1 VKTTVA
7 GALPTKGRAVAA
19 ALGLAVWPCLI
30 AAGAIV
36 PGGWRAAE
44 ADEAGWIGTLDPL
57 PPAEVSSAGVA
68 ESTEPTGLVGAG
80 AARANRRSGGFDPLP
95 LAQAGSA
102 SRDAPAQPLPQ
113 AADVAEGEDAADGP
127 RWVWNGTQ
135 GRLAGGAEAPS
146 SSAPQG
152 AMGEVETQ
160 SPSQAEATRS
170 SDLPIALRD
179 LPPLADLPPA
189 SSESG
194 GESAGESAGG
204 TAART
209 GVSRAQAPVMAD
221 PGVPRQPQQPAMDL
235 AARPDSQGGVTT
247 AVPTQQNPMP
257 IIRDD
262 RAGQATQPTPV
273 SVPPTLR
280 PTPNER
286 ASVPQAQPI
295 EELSRGVYRQ
305 GNTITATVGRAVH
318 LDLEKPVSSVV
329 IGNRGIVSEIL
340 AEPKRVFLV
349 GNTVGSTNV
358 FFRDEQGNVFESY
371 EMTVKADVDGLH
383 QALAAVLPENRV
395 RVTPTQSGVVLSGQ
409 VRSAVDAAN
418 AADVA
423 KQFVGGQGSVVNSLN
438 IAGDQQVLLRVRV
451 AEMNRTAR
459 KFLATDTG
467 FEAGGDD
474 QKFRSYP
481 YFNRSPQSSE
491 TVTKNYPWYQDGF
504 IGYEFDPTSP
514 FVFGNNQG
522 DLTQLFY
529 GAAAAATGPT
539 GSLVI
544 GALGIGDITF
554 STLEEKSLVRI
565 LSEPTLTAISGET
578 ADFLVGGE
586 FPVPSGIDDTGNPII
601 TFKPF
606 GVSLQFT
613 PVVLSD
619 NLISLAIRTEV
630 SRRSDENAIP
640 VGATSVPG
648 ISTRRAESTV
658 MLPSGGSLM
667 IAGLLQSEDRNGL
680 QGVPGLMD
688 LPVLGALFRSTDFQN
703 DRSELVVTVEAYK
716 VRAHHFGEDLA
727 LPTDGFPPADDMD
740 IYLFGRLHDRYGSG
754 EPLPSVAVAAPYG
767 FMME

>member
-1 VKTTVA
+1 VTPDT
-7 GALPTKGRAVAA
+7 
-19 ALGLAVWPCLI
+19 
-30 AAGAIV
+30 
-36 PGGWRAAE
+36 
-44 ADEAGWIGTLDPL
+44 
-57 PPAEVSSAGVA
+57 
-68 ESTEPTGLVGAG
+68 
-80 AARANRRSGGFDPLP
+80 
-95 LAQAGSA
+95 
-102 SRDAPAQPLPQ
+102 
-113 AADVAEGEDAADGP
+113 
-127 RWVWNGTQ
+127 
-135 GRLAGGAEAPS
+135 
-146 SSAPQG
+146 
-152 AMGEVETQ
+152 
-160 SPSQAEATRS
+160 
-170 SDLPIALRD
+170 DLPIALRD

-189 SSESG
+189 SSE
-194 GESAGESAGG
+194 EARG
-204 TAART
+204 TVT
-209 GVSRAQAPVMAD
+209 TPGVSRAQTGLLQNPEQ
-221 PGVPRQPQQPAMDL
+221 PRQPQQPAAGL
-235 AARPDSQGGVTT
+235 ASRP
-247 AVPTQQNPMP
+247 ATQRTPIPEAPMAGPMP

-262 RAGQATQPTPV
+262 PAGEFVRPTPV
-273 SVPPTLR
+273 ATPPALA
-280 PTPNER
+280 PAPDSR
-286 ASVPQAQPI
+286 ASALHAEPI
-295 EELSRGVYRQ
+295 EELSHGVYRR
-305 GNTITATVGRAVH
+305 GNTIIATVGRAVH
-318 LDLEKPVSSVV
+318 LDLDKPVSSVV

-358 FFRDEQGNVFESY
+358 FIRDERGNVFESY
-371 EMTVKADVDGLH
+371 EMTVKADIDGLQ

-395 RVTPTQSGVVLSGQ
+395 RVTATQSGVVLSGQ

-423 KQFVGGQGSVVNSLN
+423 KQFVGGEGSVVNSLN

-459 KFLATDTG
+459 KFLATDTNFDTG
-467 FEAGGDD
+467 EDWTN
-474 QKFRSYP
+474 FRSYP
-481 YFNRSPQSSE
+481 YFNRNPEAWRTSTRSGRE
-491 TVTKNYPWYQDGF
+491 VEFQDR
-504 IGYEFDPTSP
+504 SA
-514 FVFGNNQG
+514 FVFGRDAG
-522 DLTQLFY
+522 DMTQLLY
-529 GAAAAATGPT
+529 GAAAAASGPT
-539 GSLVI
+539 GSLLV
-544 GALGIGDITF
+544 GALGLGDITF
-554 STLEEKSLVRI
+554 STLEEKNLVRI

-586 FPVPSGIDDTGNPII
+586 FPVPSGVDDTGNPII

-619 NLISLAIRTEV
+619 NRISLAIRTEV

-703 DRSELVVTVEAYK
+703 DRSELVVTVEAFK
-716 VRAHHFGEDLA
+716 VRPHHFADDLA

-754 EPLPSVAVAAPYG
+754 EPRPAVAVAAPYG

>member
-1 VKTTVA
+1 M
-7 GALPTKGRAVAA
+7 
-19 ALGLAVWPCLI
+19 
-30 AAGAIV
+30 
-36 PGGWRAAE
+36 
-44 ADEAGWIGTLDPL
+44 
-57 PPAEVSSAGVA
+57 PPA
-68 ESTEPTGLVGAG
+68 
-80 AARANRRSGGFDPLP
+80 
-95 LAQAGSA
+95 
-102 SRDAPAQPLPQ
+102 
-113 AADVAEGEDAADGP
+113 
-127 RWVWNGTQ
+127 
-135 GRLAGGAEAPS
+135 
-146 SSAPQG
+146 
-152 AMGEVETQ
+152 
-160 SPSQAEATRS
+160 
-170 SDLPIALRD
+170 
-179 LPPLADLPPA
+179 
-189 SSESG
+189 
-194 GESAGESAGG
+194 
-204 TAART
+204 
-209 GVSRAQAPVMAD
+209 
-221 PGVPRQPQQPAMDL
+221 
-235 AARPDSQGGVTT
+235 
-247 AVPTQQNPMP
+247 PMP
-257 IIRDD
+257 TAED
-262 RAGQATQPTPV
+262 
-273 SVPPTLR
+273 
-280 PTPNER
+280 R
-286 ASVPQAQPI
+286 ASVPPAQPI
-295 EELSRGVYRQ
+295 EELSHGVYRQ

-459 KFLATDTG
+459 KFLATDTN

-474 QKFRSYP
+474 QKFRSFP

-504 IGYEFDPTSP
+504 IGYEFEPTSP
-514 FVFGNNQG
+514 FVYGHNQG
-522 DLTQLFY
+522 DLTHLFY
-529 GAAAAATGPT
+529 GAAAAAGGPT

-619 NLISLAIRTEV
+619 NRISLAIRTEV
-630 SRRSDENAIP
+630 SRRSDENSIP